1 MIFKFLGSF
10 VKILMVNGGS
20 IMQNG
25 YNNGYLFD
33 DEVYSLFICR
43 KRLMFVN
50 FVKKFVKIKNVVDE
64 KIVYIDI
71 LYNKFLE
78 VSLFFLIGVFFNWYF
93 LYFIYIQYNFFVQ
106 C

>member
-1 MIFKFLGSF
+1 
-10 VKILMVNGGS
+10 
-20 IMQNG
+20 
-25 YNNGYLFD
+25 
-33 DEVYSLFICR
+33 
-43 KRLMFVN
+43 MFVN

-93 LYFIYIQYNFFVQ
+93 FLFYCCILFIYSVIFLFNL
-106 C
+106 CC

>member
-1 MIFKFLGSF
+1 
-10 VKILMVNGGS
+10 
-20 IMQNG
+20 
-25 YNNGYLFD
+25 
-33 DEVYSLFICR
+33 
-43 KRLMFVN
+43 MFVN

-93 LYFIYIQYNFFVQ
+93 FLFYCCILFIYSIIFLYSVNLIYVVNYLIYFVFEILWII
-106 C
+106 